1 MRALILAAGRGSRLH
16 QPEPKPLTPLL
27 GLTLIE
33 RIIFSLKQKGIAEAV
48 IVTGYRSSEI
58 IEKLKER
65 KTGIK
70 LTFVENPDWEKGNGV
85 SALRAK
91 SILENEDFLL
101 LMGDHLFEPD
111 ILEPVSKKHDNDK
124 TAVWI
129 DRDLNSV
136 FDLEDAT
143 KIQIED
149 GVPVEIGKNLEN
161 YDAVDCGIFYCT
173 REIFTALGR
182 TVSEGKYQL
191 TDAIQYLIYKGRLD
205 IRDVTGRFW
214 IDIDTE
220 KSLKYAKQRLLDSLS
235 KPTDGIISRLLN
247 RRISKHITRQLV
259 ETDITPN
266 MVSIIAFLLIVFS
279 SVFFALGEWVYL
291 LIGGILVQFS
301 SILDGCDGEIA
312 RLRFTGSRYGAF
324 LDSILDRYADS
335 LIIFGL
341 AYGYWTHNEG
351 FLVWA
356 LGFFA
361 LIGVFVF
368 SYTNARYEAI
378 FESSESRGI
387 PLRRDMRLFIL
398 AIGAITNQILIT
410 FLVLSVLTNLEVM
423 RRTVITRH

>member
-1 MRALILAAGRGSRLH
+1 MRALILAAGRGSRL
-16 QPEPKPLTPLL
+16 QQSEPKPLTPLL

-48 IVTGYRSSEI
+48 VVTGYRSSEI

-65 KTGIK
+65 ETGIK
-70 LTFVENPDWEKGNGV
+70 LTFIENPEWEKGNGV

-91 SILENEDFLL
+91 PILENEDFLL
-101 LMGDHLFEPD
+101 LMGDHLFDPD
-111 ILEPVSKKHDNDK
+111 ILEPVSKKNDNDK
-124 TAVWI
+124 TAVLI

-143 KIQIED
+143 KIQIKD
-149 GVPVEIGKNLEN
+149 GVPVDIGKNLEN

-173 REIFTALGR
+173 PEIFTALGR

-191 TDAIQYLIYKGRLD
+191 TDAIQYLIYKDRLD

-235 KPTDGIISRLLN
+235 KTTDGAISRLLN

-266 MVSIIAFLLIVFS
+266 MVSIIAFLLIVLS

-291 LIGGILVQFS
+291 LAGGILVQFS

-312 RLRFTGSRYGAF
+312 RLRFIGSGYGAF

-341 AYGYWTHNEG
+341 AYGYWIHNEG
-351 FLVWA
+351 LLVWA

-387 PLRRDMRLFIL
+387 PLRRDMRLFIV
-398 AIGAITNQILIT
+398 AIGAIINQILIT
-410 FLVLSVLTNLEVM
+410 FLVLSVLTNFEVI
-423 RRTVITRH
+423 RRTVTTRH